1 MRLYISGLIYL
12 LVLCG
17 FNGQAQ
23 DFNHISLENKTY
35 VNDIH
40 SVVLSLTG
48 NQLSKPVIRLNTD
61 DRLHLE
67 FDDLSNR
74 FRELGLY
81 DSLVRP
87 SYVVNCGNL
96 QTKIAARIKNEPEL
110 NYNKDNAAYLRNLV
124 SEMSLL
130 AEDTNE

>member
-1 MRLYISGLIYL
+1 MDMKERRIKRMSLYISGLIYL

-48 NQLSKPVIRLNTD
+48 NQLSKSVIRLNSD

-67 FDDLSNR
+67 FDDLSNESR
-74 FRELGLY
+74 YLKYTLIHCSHDWKPDGL
-81 DSLVRP
+81 
-87 SYVVNCGNL
+87 N
-96 QTKIAARIKNEPEL
+96 QME
-110 NYNKDNAAYLRNLV
+110 YLDGFM
-124 SEMSLL
+124 E
-130 AEDTNE
+130 